1 MLKNNGKQHLLF
13 ALPDGFANVA
23 TSINDISVKPQ
34 KSGEQLRL
42 PIPGGLDR
50 NRAMRVKISYSQ
62 KTDPLTQRH
71 LSGRPPTG
79 ASQAHRARFR
89 CAQHL

>member
-1 MLKNNGKQHLLF
+1 MLKNNDNTCC
-13 ALPDGFANVA
+13 LPCLAANVA

-62 KTDPLTQRH
+62 KLIPYAKTPIWPASNRC
-71 LSGRPPTG
+71 LSGSPRP
-79 ASQAHRARFR
+79 FR

>member
-13 ALPDGFANVA
+13 TLPEGFANVA

-42 PIPGGLDR
+42 PIPGGLI
-50 NRAMRVKISYSQ
+50 AMRDAREDQLSQ
-62 KTDPLTQRH
+62 KTIPYAKT
-71 LSGRPPTG
+71 PIWP
-79 ASQAHRARFR
+79 ASNRCLQAHRACFR